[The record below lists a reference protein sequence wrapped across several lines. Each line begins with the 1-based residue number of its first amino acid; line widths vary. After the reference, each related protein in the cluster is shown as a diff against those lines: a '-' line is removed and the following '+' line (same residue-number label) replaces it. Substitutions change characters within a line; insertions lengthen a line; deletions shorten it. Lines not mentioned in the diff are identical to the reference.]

1 MNQRQNDFDQ
11 WIRKLADEAESP
23 FHEASWLKMEEL
35 LDNKKKK
42 RVFWWI
48 WPLAISGTI
57 LVSALIY
64 FLIRSGETLNSNAE
78 QVVIN
83 NSNAGLKVA
92 SENASLSF
100 SIKSTIEN
108 SFIETTP
115 ENRKSSTRPDIQ
127 HNNSAS
133 SSYTNR
139 DKKLNKNG
147 ETLNSFSGIVKP
159 GSKKMGGISQKT
171 WGRQSKI
178 TRNEETIGNKSNPG
192 TDLPLAIAN
201 LNNIEGSNLE
211 HKINDNSTI
220 AGKARDFISVKA
232 LANNGYLLNAKVN
245 KLQIPVVPN
254 TIEKPKLKVYSSL
267 ILSIHG
273 SPEITSVPSRSYGST
288 SKEYGFNVSYQ
299 FTPRLSL
306 TTGLQKT
313 NKLYS
318 AKQGDY
324 EIPNSDYLYN
334 KVIENIDGICKVIE
348 WPVTVGYKF
357 KALGNNYF
365 QLNAGLASA
374 RMDKETYA
382 VDYSYW
388 KGGRVNRKV
397 YGFDNKNWELW
408 SSAIFSIAYIKPIS
422 KHWSLSLNPYLKTPL
437 KGIGNGNINLQSV
450 GAQIGINYSIPTL
463 LKD

>member
-42 RVFWWI
+42 RIFWWI
-48 WPLAISGTI
+48 WPLGISGII

-64 FLIRSGETLNSNAE
+64 FLIRSDETINSNSGQAG
-78 QVVIN
+78 IS
-83 NSNAGLKVA
+83 NSNAGLILA
-92 SENASLSF
+92 MENTPMSF

-108 SFIETTP
+108 SFIDATS
-115 ENRKSSTRPDIQ
+115 ENRKSSAGLNMQNKNI
-127 HNNSAS
+127 AYS
-133 SSYTNR
+133 SSLNNN
-139 DKKLNKNG
+139 KKG
-147 ETLNSFSGIVKP
+147 ETLKPFSGILKSS
-159 GSKKMGGISQKT
+159 SKITGASTQKSS
-171 WGRQSKI
+171 RHQPKI
-178 TRNEETIGNKSNPG
+178 TRNGETNGNKSKPG
-192 TDLPLAIAN
+192 TEISLAISSTTST
-201 LNNIEGSNLE
+201 NNAEGSNLE
-211 HKINDNSTI
+211 NRINDDHSTI
-220 AGKARDFISVKA
+220 AGMTRDLMEVHR
-232 LANNGYLLNAKVN
+232 LAYNGYLLTEKVN
-245 KLQIPVVPN
+245 KLKMPAILKN
-254 TIEKPKLKVYSSL
+254 TEKPRSKVYSSV
-267 ILSIHG
+267 ILSIHA

-288 SKEYGFNVSYQ
+288 SKEYGFNISYQ
-299 FTPRLSL
+299 FTPRLSI

-313 NKLYS
+313 DKLYS

-334 KVIENIDGICKVIE
+334 KVIENIDGSCKVIE

-408 SSAIFSIAYIKPIS
+408 SSAIFSFAYIKPIS

-437 KGIGNGNINLQSV
+437 KGIGNGNINLRSV

-463 LKD
+463 LKN